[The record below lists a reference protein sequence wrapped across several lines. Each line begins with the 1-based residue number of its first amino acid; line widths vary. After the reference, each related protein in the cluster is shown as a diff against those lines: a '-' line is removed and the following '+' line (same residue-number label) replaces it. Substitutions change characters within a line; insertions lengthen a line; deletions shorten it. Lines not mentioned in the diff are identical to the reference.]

1 MGSIMGLRWETSS
14 ASTLWQPCCI
24 PKTVVFGLDSSG
36 IPPQALLS
44 IAEAPP
50 FVRLPVISVVGL
62 ALLIL
67 PDVEPIGWFQ
77 ANKFLC
83 TTDFDSNIAVMRSA
97 AIVSGYSGIRIWN
110 LVQMAC
116 AASWPNVW
124 VLYERI
130 SGSALHSL
138 RVA

>member
-1 MGSIMGLRWETSS
+1 
-14 ASTLWQPCCI
+14 
-24 PKTVVFGLDSSG
+24 LDSSG
-36 IPPQALLS
+36 IPPLALLS

-50 FVRLPVISVVGL
+50 FVPVISVVGL

-77 ANKFLC
+77 EIQANEFLC
-83 TTDFDSNIAVMRSA
+83 TTDFDSNIAVMQSA

-116 AASWPNVW
+116 AVSWECSNNPRKFFD
-124 VLYERI
+124 LD
-130 SGSALHSL
+130 SGPMSGYFMSVSLVQHSTRSEL
-138 RVA
+138 LDVAARAVIQGHQS